1 MRSITGFPT
10 LARSAYGLVKYP
22 TFSAANSGASPVM
35 NTAEHIIL
43 ANPEV
48 WCSRAS
54 PGGGTYGV
62 LISND
67 FALAISASLS
77 GLRRCDQIVA
87 VARVTANK
95 KTSVLLILLSPGSVT
110 PNIITLE
117 SDAHKLRSE

>member
-1 MRSITGFPT
+1 ITGFPT

-22 TFSAANSGASPVM
+22 TFSAAKSGASPVM
-35 NTAEHIIL
+35 NTAEHIIF

-77 GLRRCDQIVA
+77 GLRRGDHVLA
-87 VARVTANK
+87 VATVTANK
-95 KTSVLLILLSPGSVT
+95 KTSVLLILVSPARSRPTGSLCKVMLT
-110 PNIITLE
+110 
-117 SDAHKLRSE
+117 S